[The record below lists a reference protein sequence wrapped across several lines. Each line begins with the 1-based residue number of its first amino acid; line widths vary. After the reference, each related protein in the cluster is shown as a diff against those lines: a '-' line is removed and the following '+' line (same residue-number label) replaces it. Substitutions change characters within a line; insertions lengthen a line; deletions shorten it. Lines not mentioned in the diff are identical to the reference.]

1 MIMRWINNEQ
11 YICFN
16 IAELFAWQDELDKYE
31 YENQEKAWE
40 LFNDF
45 LWEAE
50 NQLEYSEEFIR
61 ELEKIHND
69 IESGIGLKRFVSL
82 EDLERSLDDG

>member
-16 IAELFAWQDELDKYE
+16 IEELFAWQDELDKYE

-61 ELEKIHND
+61 ELEKIHNEL
-69 IESGIGLKRFVSL
+69 ESDIGLRRFVSL
-82 EDLERSLDDG
+82 EDLKKELNDE

>member
-1 MIMRWINNEQ
+1 M
-11 YICFN
+11 FS
-16 IAELFAWQDELDKYE
+16 LV
-31 YENQEKAWE
+31 
-40 LFNDF
+40 F